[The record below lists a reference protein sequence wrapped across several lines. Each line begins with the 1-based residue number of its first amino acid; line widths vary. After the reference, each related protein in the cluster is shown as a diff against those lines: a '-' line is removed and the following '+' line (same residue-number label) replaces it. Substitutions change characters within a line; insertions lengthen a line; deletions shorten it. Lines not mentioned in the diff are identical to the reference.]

1 VAPASIT
8 HNRERCDP
16 CTLSVVKMPN
26 VNPFD
31 KPTIQSRLSVRG
43 TKWHRDAPDIIPLW
57 LADPDYPLCP
67 ELKDEMRKVIEEE
80 YTVYGSDLE
89 ARRAISEK
97 LKRVNKLEIPK
108 EQVMMSQGVTPTMWL
123 AIQNACRPGDEVIVT
138 DPMYFPFFTA
148 VGVTNTRPVY
158 WKLDLEEGY
167 KFDIER
173 LKACITPKTKLI
185 FVCNPHNPAGRAMT
199 KEELKGIAEVAVDN
213 KLYIMVDELWEDIR
227 YDGHKHYS
235 LAALDDEAAAQT
247 MTSWGFSKTWSVPGF
262 QAGYMGCTNKVMFD
276 GLQKLATGVLRGTN
290 NLIKGIAPLICSG
303 KIDYWVKDMNKYL
316 AEVRDLVAK
325 RLTGM
330 GDITVPR
337 LDATY
342 LMFPRFNY
350 GISSNELEKV
360 LLNDA
365 KVSLHNGTA
374 FGPSGDG
381 HMRIL
386 TATSKGIMNEA
397 LDRIEG
403 VIPKLEKMKKK

>member
-1 VAPASIT
+1 
-8 HNRERCDP
+8 
-16 CTLSVVKMPN
+16 MPN
-26 VNPFD
+26 VSPFD

-43 TKWHRDAPDIIPLW
+43 TKWHRDAPDVIPLW

-97 LKRVNKLEIPK
+97 LKRFNKLDIPK
-108 EQVMMSQGVTPTMWL
+108 EQVMMSQGVTPIMWL
-123 AIQNACRPGDEVIVT
+123 AIQNACKPGDEVIVT

-148 VGVTNTRPVY
+148 VSVTNTRPVY

-167 KFDIER
+167 SFDVER
-173 LKACITPKTKLI
+173 LKACITPKTRLI

-235 LAALDDEAAAQT
+235 LAAVDDEAAAQT

-262 QAGYMGCTNKVMFD
+262 QAGYMGCTNKVMFE
-276 GLQKLATGVLRGTN
+276 GLQKMANGVLRGTN
-290 NLIKGIAPLICSG
+290 NLSKGIASLICSG
-303 KIDYWVKDMNKYL
+303 KIDYWVKDMNKYM

-365 KVSLHNGTA
+365 KVSLHNGIA